1 MDLYSSQWSFSK
13 NDRYFGFQKI
23 KDKQINP
30 STGAWW
36 LDWLSLYSSKWLSDV
51 FSAFL
56 ALMISLSATDFV
68 RFLIFYTSLCSFFIC
83 KTEIIMLPTPQ
94 GCWED
99 KINCFTENAE
109 NITQYIVNTQKKWAL
124 VIMPNLS
131 LPPSCCLWMALGSV
145 QLPNEG
151 TIIWFLTTLSSS
163 SCHI

>member
-1 MDLYSSQWSFSK
+1 MLWFP
-13 NDRYFGFQKI
+13 KI
-23 KDKQINP
+23 KHKQINP
-30 STGAWW
+30 SMGAWW

-68 RFLIFYTSLCSFFIC
+68 KSLIFYTSLCSFFIC
-83 KTEIIMLPTPQ
+83 KTEIIMVPTWQ

-109 NITQYIVNTQKKWAL
+109 NITQYIVNTQKKWAP

-131 LPPSCCLWMALGSV
+131 LPPSCFLWMALGSAHFPKV
-145 QLPNEG
+145 G
-151 TIIWFLTTLSSS
+151 TIIWLLTTLSSS